1 MCRVSLIVPYFN
13 TQIDLF
19 ISCLQS
25 IQNQSFTNYE
35 VIVVDDGSE
44 GKLSRCA
51 EELFN
56 SMGLA
61 GRFVRKN
68 NGGVSS
74 ARNVGVTLARG
85 QYVMFLDSDDL
96 IDPEF
101 LSLVFSNGQLPELIL
116 GKIKGCSCDQ
126 EPGSL
131 NEGEARNHSMEI
143 IRPDWLK
150 RRFLGAHEVDRDEYS
165 DYRSGP
171 VSCLLLASNAKKQS
185 FDDELSFG
193 EDTVWY
199 LSALDSVSS
208 VGLLSYYA
216 YGYRRVEKS
225 LSTAYRPQMLGDIE
239 RFLSRAKSFVS
250 NEAELTEFE
259 RLVVIWAFN
268 VFRNQA
274 RITRSKQAV
283 AELNH
288 AMDCE
293 PWKTAILNASNLHL
307 PGRYYLFAL
316 ALKAGLF
323 RIALLI
329 GHLGLLRLGH

>member
-1 MCRVSLIVPYFN
+1 MCRVSLIVPFFN
-13 TQIDLF
+13 TQFDLF
-19 ISCLQS
+19 NSCLQS
-25 IQNQSFTNYE
+25 IRNQSFEDYE
-35 VIVVDDGSE
+35 VVVVDDGSE
-44 GKLSRCA
+44 GGLSRCA

-56 SMGLA
+56 SMRFS
-61 GRFVRKN
+61 GRFFRKK

-74 ARNVGVTLARG
+74 ARNAGVALACG

-101 LSLVFSNGQLPELIL
+101 LSLVFSNGQLPEMIL

-193 EDTVWY
+193 EDTVWN
-199 LSALDSVSS
+199 LTALDSVSS

-225 LSTAYRPQMLGDIE
+225 LSTAYRPQMLEDIE
-239 RFLSRAKSFVS
+239 RFLARAKSFVS
-250 NEAELTEFE
+250 NEAELTEFQ

-268 VFRNQA
+268 VYRNQA
-274 RITRSKQAV
+274 RMPRSKQAV
-283 AELNH
+283 VELNH
-288 AMDCE
+288 AMGCE
-293 PWKTAILNASNLHL
+293 PWKTSILNASKLHL
-307 PGRYYLFAL
+307 PDRYYLFAL
-316 ALKAGLF
+316 ALKVGLF
-323 RIALLI
+323 RTALLM
-329 GHLGLLRLGH
+329 GHFGLRRLDH